1 MTLKNAK
8 KMIEDIASGR
18 IDRDEAIDMYKI
30 IIGKEL
36 KTVEKSLNKMNT
48 KTGRKIINIL
58 SQLKEIFVELKT

>member
-1 MTLKNAK
+1 MQK

>member
-1 MTLKNAK
+1 MIYRSISDGLKTNVGGKLMTLKNAK

-36 KTVEKSLNKMNT
+36 KTV
-48 KTGRKIINIL
+48 
-58 SQLKEIFVELKT
+58 